1 MAEKKSS
8 LFNDIRRTHNALLAQ
23 LIIDHVGN
31 DTSTETYINWKTKFK
46 DHCDNTRML
55 NLAVT
60 ANCQHLELMN
70 IISPGKYDA
79 LRDIFSEDPE
89 ALSKI
94 NNAADEIQR
103 MESAAQFSDI
113 KTKGVF
119 FVDVSCNE
127 IEI

>member
-1 MAEKKSS
+1 M
-8 LFNDIRRTHNALLAQ
+8 
-23 LIIDHVGN
+23 
-31 DTSTETYINWKTKFK
+31 INY
-46 DHCDNTRML
+46 
-55 NLAVT
+55 AVT
-60 ANCQHLELMN
+60 ANFQYLELKN

-94 NNAADEIQR
+94 NKAAEEIQR

-113 KTKGVF
+113 KTKGVS

-127 IEI
+127 INVTHIIQFVKVNTQYITDKYVRYPYK

>member
-1 MAEKKSS
+1 
-8 LFNDIRRTHNALLAQ
+8 
-23 LIIDHVGN
+23 
-31 DTSTETYINWKTKFK
+31 
-46 DHCDNTRML
+46 ML
-55 NLAVT
+55 NYAVT
-60 ANCQHLELMN
+60 ANFQYLELMN

-119 FVDVSCNE
+119 FVDVSCIE